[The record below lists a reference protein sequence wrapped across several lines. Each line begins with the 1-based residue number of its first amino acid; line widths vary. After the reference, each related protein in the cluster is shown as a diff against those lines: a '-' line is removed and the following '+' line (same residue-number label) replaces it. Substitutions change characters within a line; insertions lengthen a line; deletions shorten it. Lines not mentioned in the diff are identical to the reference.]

1 MPDVVFE
8 RSRPAAAAAL
18 FERLPTTE
26 PRGRERRVS
35 IEVQP
40 TQERRGLFRRP
51 VPVSSVS
58 ISVVFPEPDHNP
70 SLLVQVG
77 NLGWQMSGTF
87 DPFGYGDALAR
98 DLSAK
103 GVKTPDGWSLFWSFN
118 SEVHW
123 VVPYDEDPVRVID
136 HALTVL
142 EAICETPPQTF
153 EAKVERGS
161 RYDGQFG
168 IPSNMQ

>member
-1 MPDVVFE
+1 
-8 RSRPAAAAAL
+8 
-18 FERLPTTE
+18 LPTTE
-26 PRGRERRVS
+26 PEGHERRVS

-40 TQERRGLFRRP
+40 TPERRGLFRRP
-51 VPVSSVS
+51 VPVSSARV
-58 ISVVFPEPDHNP
+58 SVVFPKPDRHP
-70 SLLVQVG
+70 SLLLQVS
-77 NLGWQMSGTF
+77 NLEWQMSGAF

-103 GVKTPDGWSLFWSFN
+103 GVKTPDGWSLFWAFN

-123 VVPYDEDPVRVID
+123 EIPYDEDLVRVID

-153 EAKVERGS
+153 EAKVERGA
-161 RYDGQFG
+161 RYDGQTG